1 MTTQAKEVSQV
12 EGGGN
17 VMATDADKF
26 DEDVLKNPLPVL
38 LDFWGPQCGPC
49 LSLMPSVEKLA
60 AKYAGELAV
69 YKIESRPNWRVAVKL
84 KVSSLPTMILF
95 KEGEEQVRLTGDV
108 TPVGIEQAIKEVL
121 GV

>member
-1 MTTQAKEVSQV
+1 MMAQAKEVSQV
-12 EGGGN
+12 EGGSI
-17 VMATDADKF
+17 VLVTDTDGF
-26 DEDVLKNPLPVL
+26 EEDVLKSPLPVL

-49 LSLMPSVEKLA
+49 LSLIPSVEKLA

-84 KVSSLPTMILF
+84 KVSSLPTMIVF
-95 KEGEEQVRLTGDV
+95 KEGEEQARLTGDV